1 MKNEEILPLKKILV
15 IQIAGLGWEFLKKQ
29 SSKLN
34 LNWQKAETVTPA
46 VTCSVQASFKTALKP
61 ADHGIVANGF
71 FFKALHK
78 PLFWEQ
84 NSKLIEGERIW
95 EQAQKKGK
103 EAGVLFWQQSLGND
117 ADLLLSPAPV
127 HKHHGGMIQDCYDLP
142 RGLYGKLKEKCGGFN
157 LMHYWGPL
165 TSSKSTKWIVNAT
178 TEVMKTEAPDLLLTY
193 LPHLDYELQKSGT
206 DSKKSTKAFDEFEV
220 ELEKLLNAA
229 EQNGYK
235 VVAFGDY
242 AIMNV
247 NKPIYPNKALREKGL
262 LKFREIKG
270 MFYPDYYNSDSLAIV
285 DHQVAHIKVF
295 NSAKKGEIKAVLE
308 NLDGVAKVIDG
319 EAKGEFG
326 AGHERAGELILI
338 SEPNAWFSYQWWDKK
353 SEAPDYATHVDI
365 HNKPGFDPC
374 ELFFGFPPPFATSTD
389 STKVKGSHGLAGTE
403 FPIAWFSTF
412 EFDETINSIIDLS
425 KAVKKEI
432 ER

>member
-1 MKNEEILPLKKILV
+1 MKKIVV
-15 IQIAGLGWEFLKKQ
+15 IQIAGLGWEFLQKQ
-29 SSKLN
+29 STKLK

-46 VTCSVQASFKTALKP
+46 LTCSVQASFKTATK
-61 ADHGIVANGF
+61 AKNHGIVANGF
-71 FFKALHK
+71 FFNELHK

-95 EQAQKKGK
+95 ENAQKSGRK
-103 EAGVLFWQQSLGND
+103 AGVLFWQQSLGND
-117 ADLLLSPAPV
+117 ADVLLSPAPV

-165 TSSKSTKWIVNAT
+165 TSNKSTKWIVKAT
-178 TEVMKTEAPDLLLTY
+178 SEIMQSEAPDLLLTY

-206 DSKKSTKAFDEFEV
+206 EGKKSKKAFA
-220 ELEKLLNAA
+220 ELETELEILLSTAK
-229 EQNGYK
+229 ENGYEA
-235 VVAFGDY
+235 VIFGDY

-247 NKPIYPNKALREKGL
+247 DQVVYPNKILREKGL
-262 LKFREIKG
+262 LKFRQIKG
-270 MFYPDYYNSDSLAIV
+270 MLYPDYYNSDALAIV
-285 DHQVAHIKVF
+285 DHQVAHVKLF
-295 NSAKKGEIKAVLE
+295 DSANKAKIKALLE
-308 NLDGVAKVIDG
+308 QLDGVAKVIDG
-319 EAKGEFG
+319 EEAGEFG
-326 AGHERAGELILI
+326 AGHKRAGELILV
-338 SEPNAWFSYQWWDKK
+338 SKPNAWFSYQWWDEKR
-353 SEAPDYATHVDI
+353 EAPDYSTHVDI

-389 STKVKGSHGLAGTE
+389 STKVKGSHGLAGKE
-403 FPIAWFSTF
+403 FPIAWYSTLN
-412 EFDETINSIIDLS
+412 FDEEINSIIDLS